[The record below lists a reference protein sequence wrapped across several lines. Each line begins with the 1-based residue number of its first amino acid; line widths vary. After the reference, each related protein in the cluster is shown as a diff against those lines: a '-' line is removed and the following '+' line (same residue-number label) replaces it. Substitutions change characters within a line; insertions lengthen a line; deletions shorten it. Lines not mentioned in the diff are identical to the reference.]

1 MTQTQKITLSH
12 QKYNLTYE
20 IFAVNFIILI
30 ILGLGWGLSFTL
42 GKIAITAG
50 GTPIGLTFWQ
60 SLFSGLILL
69 AYVFF
74 RHGKIIIPKTMF
86 LPIVIITF
94 LSVVIPNIIFY
105 ACVEHLDAG
114 VLSISVS
121 VIPLFTYL
129 IALGLRM
136 DKFKVRR
143 VLGLIT
149 GFCALLIL
157 ILPENSLPDKRDIPW
172 VLLALNCALCY
183 ALENIYID
191 RLALQNFGPIRLVC
205 AVSFVSAIIT
215 FLLSLVMNQFF
226 ILQPTNLYL
235 FISTLGL
242 GFISATAYSI
252 FIFLIGRA
260 GSVFSSQVGYLVT
273 FFGVIWGII
282 ILGESHSVFVWISLA
297 MIMVGI
303 FLVKPKQTSES
314 ADFEKV

>member
-1 MTQTQKITLSH
+1 M
-12 QKYNLTYE
+12 
-20 IFAVNFIILI
+20 NFLILI

-74 RHGKIIIPKTMF
+74 RHGKIIIPKIMF
-86 LPIVIITF
+86 LPIIIITF

-105 ACVEHLDAG
+105 ACIEHLDAG

-129 IALGLRM
+129 IAMGLRM
-136 DKFKVRR
+136 DRFKIRR

-215 FLLSLVMNQFF
+215 FLLSLVMDQFF

-252 FIFLIGRA
+252 FIYLIGRA

-273 FFGVIWGII
+273 FFGVVWGII

-297 MIMVGI
+297 MIMLGI
-303 FLVKPKQTSES
+303 FLVQPKQTSQS
-314 ADFEKV
+314 TDFEKF

>member
-1 MTQTQKITLSH
+1 M
-12 QKYNLTYE
+12 
-20 IFAVNFIILI
+20 NFLILI
-30 ILGLGWGLSFTL
+30 ILGLAWGLSFTL

-74 RHGKIIIPKTMF
+74 RHGKINIPKAMF
-86 LPIVIITF
+86 FPIVIITF

-105 ACVEHLDAG
+105 ACVAYLDAG

-121 VIPLFTYL
+121 VIPLFTYI
-129 IALGLRM
+129 IALSLRM

-143 VLGLIT
+143 VIGLIT

-191 RLALQNFGPIRLVC
+191 RLELQKFGPIRLVC
-205 AVSFVSAIIT
+205 AVSFVSALIT
-215 FLLSLVMNQFF
+215 FVLSIVMNQFF
-226 ILQPTNLYL
+226 ILKPTNLYL
-235 FISTLGL
+235 FFSTLGL

-252 FIFLIGRA
+252 FIYLIGRA

-273 FFGVIWGII
+273 FFGVVWGII
-282 ILGESHSVFVWISLA
+282 ILGESHSIFVWISLA
-297 MIMVGI
+297 LIMMGI
-303 FLVKPKQTSES
+303 FLVQPRK
-314 ADFEKV
+314 AN

>member
-1 MTQTQKITLSH
+1 M
-12 QKYNLTYE
+12 
-20 IFAVNFIILI
+20 NFLILI

-74 RHGKIIIPKTMF
+74 RHGKIFIPKIMF

-143 VLGLIT
+143 VIGLIT

-205 AVSFVSAIIT
+205 AVSLVSAIIT
-215 FLLSLVMNQFF
+215 FLLSLVMDQFF

-252 FIFLIGRA
+252 FIYLIGRA

-273 FFGVIWGII
+273 FFGVVWGII

-297 MIMVGI
+297 MIMMGI
-303 FLVKPKQTSES
+303 FLVQPKQTSES
-314 ADFEKV
+314 IDFEKV

>member
-1 MTQTQKITLSH
+1 M
-12 QKYNLTYE
+12 
-20 IFAVNFIILI
+20 NFLILI

-74 RHGKIIIPKTMF
+74 RHGKIIIPKIMF

-105 ACVEHLDAG
+105 ACVEHLYAG

-143 VLGLIT
+143 VIGLIT

-215 FLLSLVMNQFF
+215 FLLSLVMDQFF
-226 ILQPTNLYL
+226 ILQPTNSYL

-252 FIFLIGRA
+252 FIYLIGRA

-273 FFGVIWGII
+273 FFGVVWGII

-297 MIMVGI
+297 MIMMGI
-303 FLVKPKQTSES
+303 FLVQPKQNSES
-314 ADFEKV
+314 TDFEKI

>member
-1 MTQTQKITLSH
+1 M
-12 QKYNLTYE
+12 
-20 IFAVNFIILI
+20 NFLILI

-74 RHGKIIIPKTMF
+74 RHGKIIIPKIMF

-129 IALGLRM
+129 IAMGLRM

-143 VLGLIT
+143 VIGLIT

-215 FLLSLVMNQFF
+215 FLLSLVMDQFF
-226 ILQPTNLYL
+226 ILQPTNFYL

-252 FIFLIGRA
+252 FIYLIGRA

-273 FFGVIWGII
+273 FFGVVWGII

-297 MIMVGI
+297 MIMMGI
-303 FLVKPKQTSES
+303 FLVQPKQTSES
-314 ADFEKV
+314 IDFEKV

>member
-1 MTQTQKITLSH
+1 MP
-12 QKYNLTYE
+12 
-20 IFAVNFIILI
+20 AVNFLILI

-69 AYVFF
+69 IYVFF

-86 LPIVIITF
+86 LPIIIITF

-105 ACVEHLDAG
+105 ACVVYLDAG

-149 GFCALLIL
+149 GFSALLIL

-215 FLLSLVMNQFF
+215 FLLSLVMDQFF

-252 FIFLIGRA
+252 FIYLIGRA

-273 FFGVIWGII
+273 FFGVVWGII
-282 ILGESHSVFVWISLA
+282 ILGESHSVFVWLSLA
-297 MIMVGI
+297 MIMMGI
-303 FLVKPKQTSES
+303 FLVQPKQTS
-314 ADFEKV
+314 

>member
-1 MTQTQKITLSH
+1 M
-12 QKYNLTYE
+12 
-20 IFAVNFIILI
+20 NFLILI

-50 GTPIGLTFWQ
+50 GTPIRLTFWQ

-69 AYVFF
+69 IYVFF
-74 RHGKIIIPKTMF
+74 SHGKIIIPSSMF
-86 LPIVIITF
+86 LPIIIITF

-105 ACVEHLDAG
+105 ACVAYLDAG

-136 DKFKVRR
+136 DKFKLRR

-252 FIFLIGRA
+252 FIYLIGRA

-273 FFGVIWGII
+273 FFGVVWGII

-297 MIMVGI
+297 MIMMGI
-303 FLVKPKQTSES
+303 FLVQPKQTI
-314 ADFEKV
+314 

>member
-1 MTQTQKITLSH
+1 M
-12 QKYNLTYE
+12 
-20 IFAVNFIILI
+20 NFLILI

-74 RHGKIIIPKTMF
+74 RHGKIIIPKIMF
-86 LPIVIITF
+86 LPIIIITF

-105 ACVEHLDAG
+105 ACIEHLDAG

-129 IALGLRM
+129 IDMGLRM
-136 DKFKVRR
+136 DRFKIRR
-143 VLGLIT
+143 VLGLMT

-215 FLLSLVMNQFF
+215 FLLSLVTDQFF

-252 FIFLIGRA
+252 FIYLIGRA

-273 FFGVIWGII
+273 FFGVVWGII

-297 MIMVGI
+297 MIMMGI
-303 FLVKPKQTSES
+303 FLVQPKQTSES
-314 ADFEKV
+314 TDFENV

>member
-1 MTQTQKITLSH
+1 M
-12 QKYNLTYE
+12 
-20 IFAVNFIILI
+20 NFLILI

-74 RHGKIIIPKTMF
+74 RHGKIIIPKIMF
-86 LPIVIITF
+86 LPIVIISF

-143 VLGLIT
+143 VIGLIT

-215 FLLSLVMNQFF
+215 FLLSIVMDQFF

-252 FIFLIGRA
+252 FIYLIGRA

-273 FFGVIWGII
+273 FFGVVWGII
-282 ILGESHSVFVWISLA
+282 TLGESHSVFVWLSLA
-297 MIMVGI
+297 MIMLGI
-303 FLVKPKQTSES
+303 FLVQPKQTSQS
-314 ADFEKV
+314 TDFEKF

>member
-1 MTQTQKITLSH
+1 
-12 QKYNLTYE
+12 
-20 IFAVNFIILI
+20 VNFLILL

-60 SLFSGLILL
+60 SLFSGVILL

-105 ACVEHLDAG
+105 ACVAHLDAG

-136 DKFKVRR
+136 DRFKLRR

-157 ILPENSLPDKRDIPW
+157 ILPENSLPDKGDIPW

-215 FLLSLVMNQFF
+215 FLLSLVMDQFF

-252 FIFLIGRA
+252 FIYLIGRA

-273 FFGVIWGII
+273 FFGVVWGII
-282 ILGESHSVFVWISLA
+282 ILGESHSLFVWVSLI
-297 MIMVGI
+297 MIMMGI
-303 FLVKPKQTSES
+303 FLVQPRQRN
-314 ADFEKV
+314 

>member
-1 MTQTQKITLSH
+1 M
-12 QKYNLTYE
+12 
-20 IFAVNFIILI
+20 NFLILI

-69 AYVFF
+69 IYVFF

-86 LPIVIITF
+86 LPIIIITF

-105 ACVEHLDAG
+105 ACVVYLDAG

-149 GFCALLIL
+149 GFSALLIL

-215 FLLSLVMNQFF
+215 FLLSLVMDQFF

-252 FIFLIGRA
+252 FIYLIGRA

-273 FFGVIWGII
+273 FFGVVWGII
-282 ILGESHSVFVWISLA
+282 ILGESHSVFVWLSLA
-297 MIMVGI
+297 MIMMGI
-303 FLVKPKQTSES
+303 FLVQPKQTS
-314 ADFEKV
+314 

>member
-1 MTQTQKITLSH
+1 M
-12 QKYNLTYE
+12 
-20 IFAVNFIILI
+20 NFLILI

-74 RHGKIIIPKTMF
+74 RHGKIIIPKIMF

-129 IALGLRM
+129 IAMGLRM

-143 VLGLIT
+143 VIGLIT

-215 FLLSLVMNQFF
+215 FLLSLVMDQFF

-252 FIFLIGRA
+252 FIYLIGKA

-273 FFGVIWGII
+273 FFGVVWGII

-297 MIMVGI
+297 MIMMGI
-303 FLVKPKQTSES
+303 FLVQPKQTSES
-314 ADFEKV
+314 TDFEKV

>member
-1 MTQTQKITLSH
+1 
-12 QKYNLTYE
+12 
-20 IFAVNFIILI
+20 VNFLILI

-74 RHGKIIIPKTMF
+74 RHGKIIIPKIMF
-86 LPIVIITF
+86 LPIIIITF

-105 ACVEHLDAG
+105 ACIEHLDAG

-129 IALGLRM
+129 IAMGLRM
-136 DKFKVRR
+136 DRFKIRR
-143 VLGLIT
+143 VLGLVT

-215 FLLSLVMNQFF
+215 FLLSLLMDQFF

-252 FIFLIGRA
+252 FIYLIGRA

-273 FFGVIWGII
+273 FFGVVWGII
-282 ILGESHSVFVWISLA
+282 ILGESHSVFVWLSLA
-297 MIMVGI
+297 MIMLGI
-303 FLVKPKQTSES
+303 FLVQPKQTSQS
-314 ADFEKV
+314 TDFEKF

>member
-1 MTQTQKITLSH
+1 M
-12 QKYNLTYE
+12 
-20 IFAVNFIILI
+20 AVNFLILI

-74 RHGKIIIPKTMF
+74 RHGKIIIPKKMF

-129 IALGLRM
+129 IAMGLRM

-143 VLGLIT
+143 VIGLIT

-215 FLLSLVMNQFF
+215 FLLSLVMDQFF

-252 FIFLIGRA
+252 FIYLIGRA

-273 FFGVIWGII
+273 FFGVVWGII

-297 MIMVGI
+297 MIMMGI
-303 FLVKPKQTSES
+303 FLVQPKQNSES
-314 ADFEKV
+314 TDFEKV

>member
-1 MTQTQKITLSH
+1 M
-12 QKYNLTYE
+12 
-20 IFAVNFIILI
+20 NFLILI

-74 RHGKIIIPKTMF
+74 RHGKIIIPKIMF

-129 IALGLRM
+129 IAMGLRM

-143 VLGLIT
+143 VIGLIT

-215 FLLSLVMNQFF
+215 FLLSLVMDQFF

-252 FIFLIGRA
+252 FIYLIGRA

-273 FFGVIWGII
+273 FFGVLWGII

-297 MIMVGI
+297 MIMMGI
-303 FLVKPKQTSES
+303 FLVQPKQTSES
-314 ADFEKV
+314 TDFEKV

>member
-1 MTQTQKITLSH
+1 M
-12 QKYNLTYE
+12 
-20 IFAVNFIILI
+20 NFLILI

-74 RHGKIIIPKTMF
+74 RHGKIIIPKIMF
-86 LPIVIITF
+86 LPIIIITF

-105 ACVEHLDAG
+105 ACIEHLDAG

-129 IALGLRM
+129 IAMGLRM
-136 DKFKVRR
+136 DRFKIRR

-205 AVSFVSAIIT
+205 AVSFASAIIT
-215 FLLSLVMNQFF
+215 FLLSLLMDQFF

-252 FIFLIGRA
+252 FIYLIGRA

-273 FFGVIWGII
+273 FFGVVWGII
-282 ILGESHSVFVWISLA
+282 ILGESHSVFVWLSLA
-297 MIMVGI
+297 MIMLGI
-303 FLVKPKQTSES
+303 FLVQPKQTSQS
-314 ADFEKV
+314 TDFEKF

>member
-1 MTQTQKITLSH
+1 M
-12 QKYNLTYE
+12 
-20 IFAVNFIILI
+20 NFLILI

-69 AYVFF
+69 IYVFF

-86 LPIVIITF
+86 LPIITITF

-105 ACVEHLDAG
+105 ACVAYLDAG

-129 IALGLRM
+129 IALGLKM

-215 FLLSLVMNQFF
+215 FLLSLVMDQFF
-226 ILQPTNLYL
+226 ILQPTNIYL

-252 FIFLIGRA
+252 FIYLIGRA

-273 FFGVIWGII
+273 FFGVVWGII

-297 MIMVGI
+297 MIMTGI
-303 FLVKPKQTSES
+303 FLVQPKQTI
-314 ADFEKV
+314 

>member
-1 MTQTQKITLSH
+1 M
-12 QKYNLTYE
+12 
-20 IFAVNFIILI
+20 NFLILI

-74 RHGKIIIPKTMF
+74 RHRKIIIPKIMF

-143 VLGLIT
+143 VIGLIT

-205 AVSFVSAIIT
+205 AVSLVSAIIT
-215 FLLSLVMNQFF
+215 FFLSLVMDQFF

-252 FIFLIGRA
+252 FIYLIGRA

-273 FFGVIWGII
+273 FFGVVWGII

-297 MIMVGI
+297 MIMMGI
-303 FLVKPKQTSES
+303 FLVQPKQNSES
-314 ADFEKV
+314 TDFEKV

>member
-1 MTQTQKITLSH
+1 M
-12 QKYNLTYE
+12 
-20 IFAVNFIILI
+20 NFLILI

-74 RHGKIIIPKTMF
+74 RHGKIIIPKIMF
-86 LPIVIITF
+86 LPIIIITF

-105 ACVEHLDAG
+105 ACIEHLDAG

-129 IALGLRM
+129 IAMGLRM
-136 DKFKVRR
+136 DRFKIRR

-215 FLLSLVMNQFF
+215 FFLSLVMDQFF

-252 FIFLIGRA
+252 FIYLIGRA

-273 FFGVIWGII
+273 FFGVVWGII

-297 MIMVGI
+297 MIMMGI
-303 FLVKPKQTSES
+303 FLVQPKQTTSQS
-314 ADFEKV
+314 TDFEKL

>member
-1 MTQTQKITLSH
+1 M
-12 QKYNLTYE
+12 
-20 IFAVNFIILI
+20 NFLILI

-42 GKIAITAG
+42 GKIDITAG

-74 RHGKIIIPKTMF
+74 RHGKIIIPRIMF

-136 DKFKVRR
+136 DKFKVKR
-143 VLGLIT
+143 VLGLTT

-215 FLLSLVMNQFF
+215 FLLSLVMDQFF

-252 FIFLIGRA
+252 FIYLIGRA

-273 FFGVIWGII
+273 FFGVVWGII
-282 ILGESHSVFVWISLA
+282 ILGESQSVFVWISLA
-297 MIMVGI
+297 MIMMGI
-303 FLVKPKQTSES
+303 FLVQPKQTSES
-314 ADFEKV
+314 IDFE

>member
-1 MTQTQKITLSH
+1 M
-12 QKYNLTYE
+12 
-20 IFAVNFIILI
+20 NFLILI

-60 SLFSGLILL
+60 SLFSGLVLL

-74 RHGKIIIPKTMF
+74 RHGKIIIPKKMF

-143 VLGLIT
+143 VIGLIT

-215 FLLSLVMNQFF
+215 FFLSLVMDQFF
-226 ILQPTNLYL
+226 MLQPTNLYL

-252 FIFLIGRA
+252 FIYLIGRA

-273 FFGVIWGII
+273 FFGVLWGII

-297 MIMVGI
+297 MIMMGI
-303 FLVKPKQTSES
+303 FLVQPKQTSES
-314 ADFEKV
+314 TDFEKV

>member
-1 MTQTQKITLSH
+1 M
-12 QKYNLTYE
+12 
-20 IFAVNFIILI
+20 NFLILI

-74 RHGKIIIPKTMF
+74 RHGKIIIPKIMF
-86 LPIVIITF
+86 LPIVIISF

-129 IALGLRM
+129 IAMGLRM

-143 VLGLIT
+143 VIGLIT

-215 FLLSLVMNQFF
+215 FLLSIVMDQFF

-252 FIFLIGRA
+252 FIYLIGRA

-273 FFGVIWGII
+273 FFGVVWGII
-282 ILGESHSVFVWISLA
+282 TLGESHSVFVWLSLA
-297 MIMVGI
+297 MIMLGI
-303 FLVKPKQTSES
+303 FLVQPKQTSQS
-314 ADFEKV
+314 TDFEKF

>member
-1 MTQTQKITLSH
+1 M
-12 QKYNLTYE
+12 
-20 IFAVNFIILI
+20 NFLILI

-74 RHGKIIIPKTMF
+74 RHGKIIIPKIMF
-86 LPIVIITF
+86 LPIIIITF

-105 ACVEHLDAG
+105 ACIEHLDAG

-129 IALGLRM
+129 IAMGLRM
-136 DKFKVRR
+136 DRFKIRR
-143 VLGLIT
+143 VLGLVT

-215 FLLSLVMNQFF
+215 FLLSLLMDQFF

-252 FIFLIGRA
+252 FIYLIGRA

-273 FFGVIWGII
+273 FFGVVWGII
-282 ILGESHSVFVWISLA
+282 ILGESHSVFVWLSLA
-297 MIMVGI
+297 MIMLGI
-303 FLVKPKQTSES
+303 FLVQPKQTSQS
-314 ADFEKV
+314 TDFEKF

>member
-1 MTQTQKITLSH
+1 M
-12 QKYNLTYE
+12 
-20 IFAVNFIILI
+20 NFLILI
-30 ILGLGWGLSFTL
+30 ILGLAWGLSFTL

-74 RHGKIIIPKTMF
+74 RHGKINIPKAMF
-86 LPIVIITF
+86 FPIVVITF

-105 ACVEHLDAG
+105 ACVAYLDAG

-121 VIPLFTYL
+121 VIPLFTYI

-143 VLGLIT
+143 VIGLIT

-191 RLALQNFGPIRLVC
+191 RLKLQNFGPIRLVC
-205 AVSFVSAIIT
+205 AVSFVSALIT
-215 FLLSLVMNQFF
+215 FVLSIVMNQFF
-226 ILQPTNLYL
+226 ILKPTNLYL

-252 FIFLIGRA
+252 FIYLIGRA

-273 FFGVIWGII
+273 FFGVVWGII
-282 ILGESHSVFVWISLA
+282 ILGESHSIFVWISLIL
-297 MIMVGI
+297 IMMGI
-303 FLVKPKQTSES
+303 FLVQPRKAK
-314 ADFEKV
+314 

>member
-1 MTQTQKITLSH
+1 L
-12 QKYNLTYE
+12 
-20 IFAVNFIILI
+20 AVNFLILI

-74 RHGKIIIPKTMF
+74 RHGKIIIPKIMF
-86 LPIVIITF
+86 LPIIIITF

-105 ACVEHLDAG
+105 ACIEHLDAG

-129 IALGLRM
+129 IAMGLRM
-136 DKFKVRR
+136 DRFKIRR
-143 VLGLIT
+143 VLGLVT

-215 FLLSLVMNQFF
+215 FLLSLLMEQFF

-252 FIFLIGRA
+252 FIYLIGRA

-273 FFGVIWGII
+273 FFGVVWGII
-282 ILGESHSVFVWISLA
+282 ILGESHSVFVWLSLA
-297 MIMVGI
+297 MIMLGI
-303 FLVKPKQTSES
+303 FLVQPKQTSQS
-314 ADFEKV
+314 TDFEKF

>member
-1 MTQTQKITLSH
+1 M
-12 QKYNLTYE
+12 
-20 IFAVNFIILI
+20 NFLILI

-74 RHGKIIIPKTMF
+74 RHGKIIIPKIMF

-114 VLSISVS
+114 VLSISGS

-129 IALGLRM
+129 IAMGLRL

-143 VLGLIT
+143 VIGLIT

-215 FLLSLVMNQFF
+215 FLLSLVMDQFF
-226 ILQPTNLYL
+226 ILQPTNFYL

-252 FIFLIGRA
+252 FIYLIGRA

-273 FFGVIWGII
+273 FFGVVWGII

-297 MIMVGI
+297 MIMMGI
-303 FLVKPKQTSES
+303 FLVQPKQTSES
-314 ADFEKV
+314 IDFEKV

>member
-1 MTQTQKITLSH
+1 M
-12 QKYNLTYE
+12 
-20 IFAVNFIILI
+20 NFLILI

-129 IALGLRM
+129 IALGLKM
-136 DKFKVRR
+136 DRFKVRR
-143 VLGLIT
+143 VIGLIT

-215 FLLSLVMNQFF
+215 FFLSLVMDQFF

-252 FIFLIGRA
+252 FIYLIGRA

-273 FFGVIWGII
+273 FFGVVWGII

-297 MIMVGI
+297 MIMMGI
-303 FLVKPKQTSES
+303 FLVQPKQTS
-314 ADFEKV
+314 

>member
-1 MTQTQKITLSH
+1 M
-12 QKYNLTYE
+12 
-20 IFAVNFIILI
+20 NFLILI

-74 RHGKIIIPKTMF
+74 RHGKIIIPKIMF
-86 LPIVIITF
+86 LPIIIITF

-105 ACVEHLDAG
+105 ACIEHLDAG

-129 IALGLRM
+129 IAMGLRM
-136 DKFKVRR
+136 DRFKIRR

-215 FLLSLVMNQFF
+215 FLLSLLMDQFF

-252 FIFLIGRA
+252 FIYLIGRA

-273 FFGVIWGII
+273 FFGVVWGII
-282 ILGESHSVFVWISLA
+282 ILGESHSAFVWLSLA
-297 MIMVGI
+297 MIMLGI
-303 FLVKPKQTSES
+303 FLVQPKQTSQS
-314 ADFEKV
+314 TDFEKF

>member
-1 MTQTQKITLSH
+1 M
-12 QKYNLTYE
+12 
-20 IFAVNFIILI
+20 NFLILI

-60 SLFSGLILL
+60 SLFSGFILL

-74 RHGKIIIPKTMF
+74 RHRKIIIPKIMF
-86 LPIVIITF
+86 LPILIITF

-129 IALGLRM
+129 IALGLKM

-143 VLGLIT
+143 VIGLIT

-215 FLLSLVMNQFF
+215 FLLSLVMDQFF

-252 FIFLIGRA
+252 FIYLIGRA

-273 FFGVIWGII
+273 FFGVVWGII

-297 MIMVGI
+297 MIMMGI
-303 FLVKPKQTSES
+303 FLVQPKQNSES
-314 ADFEKV
+314 TDFEKV

>member
-1 MTQTQKITLSH
+1 M
-12 QKYNLTYE
+12 
-20 IFAVNFIILI
+20 NFLILI

-74 RHGKIIIPKTMF
+74 RHGKIIIPKIMF

-121 VIPLFTYL
+121 VIPLITYL
-129 IALGLRM
+129 NALGLRM

-143 VLGLIT
+143 VIGLIT

-215 FLLSLVMNQFF
+215 FLLSLVMDQFF

-252 FIFLIGRA
+252 FIYLIGRA

-273 FFGVIWGII
+273 FFGVVWGII

-297 MIMVGI
+297 MIMMGI
-303 FLVKPKQTSES
+303 FLVQPKQNSES
-314 ADFEKV
+314 TDFEKI

>member
-1 MTQTQKITLSH
+1 M
-12 QKYNLTYE
+12 
-20 IFAVNFIILI
+20 NFLILI

-74 RHGKIIIPKTMF
+74 RHGKIIIPKIMF

-105 ACVEHLDAG
+105 ASVEHLDAG

-129 IALGLRM
+129 IAMGLRM

-143 VLGLIT
+143 VIGLIT

-215 FLLSLVMNQFF
+215 FFLSLVMDQFF

-252 FIFLIGRA
+252 FIYLIGRA

-273 FFGVIWGII
+273 FFGVVWGIM

-297 MIMVGI
+297 MIMMGI
-303 FLVKPKQTSES
+303 FLVQPKQTSES
-314 ADFEKV
+314 TDFEKV

>member
-1 MTQTQKITLSH
+1 
-12 QKYNLTYE
+12 
-20 IFAVNFIILI
+20 VNFLILI

-74 RHGKIIIPKTMF
+74 RHGKIIIPKIMF

-129 IALGLRM
+129 IAMGLRM

-143 VLGLIT
+143 VIGLIT

-252 FIFLIGRA
+252 FIYLIGRA

-273 FFGVIWGII
+273 FFGVVWGII

-297 MIMVGI
+297 MIMMGI
-303 FLVKPKQTSES
+303 FLVQPKQTSES
-314 ADFEKV
+314 TDFEKV

>member
-1 MTQTQKITLSH
+1 M
-12 QKYNLTYE
+12 
-20 IFAVNFIILI
+20 NFFILI
-30 ILGLGWGLSFTL
+30 ILGLAWGLSFTL

-60 SLFSGLILL
+60 SLFSGVILL

-105 ACVEHLDAG
+105 ACVAYLDAG

-143 VLGLIT
+143 VIGLIT

-191 RLALQNFGPIRLVC
+191 RLELQNFGPIRLVC

-215 FLLSLVMNQFF
+215 FLLSIVMNQFF
-226 ILQPTNLYL
+226 ILKPTNLESKNIL
-235 FISTLGL
+235 FIVL
-242 GFISATAYSI
+242 
-252 FIFLIGRA
+252 
-260 GSVFSSQVGYLVT
+260 
-273 FFGVIWGII
+273 
-282 ILGESHSVFVWISLA
+282 
-297 MIMVGI
+297 
-303 FLVKPKQTSES
+303 
-314 ADFEKV
+314 

>member
-1 MTQTQKITLSH
+1 M
-12 QKYNLTYE
+12 
-20 IFAVNFIILI
+20 NFLILI

-74 RHGKIIIPKTMF
+74 RHGKIFIPKIMF
-86 LPIVIITF
+86 LPIIIITF

-105 ACVEHLDAG
+105 ACIEHLDAG

-143 VLGLIT
+143 VIGLIT

-205 AVSFVSAIIT
+205 AVSLVSAIIT
-215 FLLSLVMNQFF
+215 FLLSLVMDQFF

-252 FIFLIGRA
+252 FIYLIGRA

-273 FFGVIWGII
+273 FFGVVWGII

-297 MIMVGI
+297 MIMMGI
-303 FLVKPKQTSES
+303 FLVQPKQNSES
-314 ADFEKV
+314 TDFEKV

>member
-1 MTQTQKITLSH
+1 M
-12 QKYNLTYE
+12 
-20 IFAVNFIILI
+20 NFLILI

-74 RHGKIIIPKTMF
+74 RHGKIIIPKIMF

-226 ILQPTNLYL
+226 ILRPTNLYL

-242 GFISATAYSI
+242 GFISATPYSI
-252 FIFLIGRA
+252 FIYLIGRA

-273 FFGVIWGII
+273 FFGVVWGIV

-297 MIMVGI
+297 MIMMGI
-303 FLVKPKQTSES
+303 FLVQPKQTSES
-314 ADFEKV
+314 IDFEKV

>member
-1 MTQTQKITLSH
+1 M
-12 QKYNLTYE
+12 
-20 IFAVNFIILI
+20 NFLILI

-74 RHGKIIIPKTMF
+74 RHGKIIIPKIMF

-105 ACVEHLDAG
+105 ACIEHLDAG

-143 VLGLIT
+143 ILGLIT

-205 AVSFVSAIIT
+205 AVSFVSSIIT
-215 FLLSLVMNQFF
+215 FLLSLVTDQFF
-226 ILQPTNLYL
+226 ILQPTNLNL
-235 FISTLGL
+235 FISTLSL

-252 FIFLIGRA
+252 FIYLIGRA

-273 FFGVIWGII
+273 FFGVVWGII

-297 MIMVGI
+297 MIMMGI
-303 FLVKPKQTSES
+303 FLVQPKQTSES
-314 ADFEKV
+314 IDFEKV

>member
-1 MTQTQKITLSH
+1 M
-12 QKYNLTYE
+12 
-20 IFAVNFIILI
+20 NFLILI
-30 ILGLGWGLSFTL
+30 VLGLGWGLSFTL

-69 AYVFF
+69 IYVFF

-86 LPIVIITF
+86 LPIIIITF
-94 LSVVIPNIIFY
+94 LSIVIPNIIFY
-105 ACVEHLDAG
+105 ACVAYLDAG

-215 FLLSLVMNQFF
+215 FLLSLVMDQFF

-252 FIFLIGRA
+252 FIYLIGRA

-273 FFGVIWGII
+273 FFGVVWGII

-297 MIMVGI
+297 MIMMGI
-303 FLVKPKQTSES
+303 FLVQPKQIS
-314 ADFEKV
+314 

>member
-1 MTQTQKITLSH
+1 M
-12 QKYNLTYE
+12 
-20 IFAVNFIILI
+20 NFLILI

-74 RHGKIIIPKTMF
+74 KHGKIIIPKIMF

-105 ACVEHLDAG
+105 ACVKHLDAG

-129 IALGLRM
+129 IAMGLRM

-143 VLGLIT
+143 VIGLIT

-215 FLLSLVMNQFF
+215 FLLSLVMDQFF

-252 FIFLIGRA
+252 FIYLIGRA

-273 FFGVIWGII
+273 FFGVVWGII
-282 ILGESHSVFVWISLA
+282 ILGESHSFFVWISLA
-297 MIMVGI
+297 MIMIGI
-303 FLVKPKQTSES
+303 FLVQPKQTSES
-314 ADFEKV
+314 TDFEKV